1 MFSWGGILKA
11 DTLHEH
17 VEVRQAQVEP
27 GAPLPTP
34 PMEVWGGFGGFVLW

>member
-1 MFSWGGILKA
+1 M

-27 GAPLPTP
+27 GDPLPTS
-34 PMEVWGGFGGFVLW
+34 PMEVWGGFGGSVL